1 MRKEFLIH
9 FIFQVYYSTNPQ
21 LPLSRWESQFVD
33 NNKLTTISD
42 LTPHTIYTIRVEAY
56 TSIGPGPLSTPVQV
70 YSTVQC
76 TGLQYCTV
84 YRYTVLY
91 SVQVYSTVQCTG
103 LQYCTLYRFTV
114 LYSVQVYSTVHCTG
128 LQYCTLY
135 RYTVLYSVQVYST
148 VRCTI

>member
-76 TGLQYCTV
+76 TGLQYGTV
-84 YRYTVLY
+84 YNFSVVLIILLDRKKTRNILIEKFLSSVIGRHIYQYNAADSTSLLSNQFTDTQNLDTNGETVY
-91 SVQVYSTVQCTG
+91 
-103 LQYCTLYRFTV
+103 
-114 LYSVQVYSTVHCTG
+114 
-128 LQYCTLY
+128 
-135 RYTVLYSVQVYST
+135 
-148 VRCTI
+148 